1 MPYYVCHSD
10 LLSVA
15 VAFINAVVLAAD
27 LGRCVIIV
35 GAAAAADAHYS
46 SQSRSAAVARQP
58 RTPVKTAHIECPDL

>member
-1 MPYYVCHSD
+1 MPYYVCHFD

-35 GAAAAADAHYS
+35 GAAAADAHYS